1 MTRIIVLVKDT
12 PDLSSL
18 KIDPSSRRPLLE
30 GVKRRLG
37 DLDKRALEAAIRV
50 KEAAG
55 GEVIALSVGD
65 EKTTTT
71 ILEALAMGADSA
83 CVVNDESLRGLDA
96 CATSVVLAAAIRKI
110 GGYDLVVLGELS
122 LDTLSAQVGPR
133 LSELLNLPQVTY
145 AREFKLEDGKV
156 TAVRDLEDVDEVVEA
171 PLPSLVSVIRE
182 INEPR
187 IPSLMNIMKAKK
199 KQIIGWR
206 LADLGLRPED
216 VKEASSI
223 EVLDVV
229 APEVKRKRIAIK
241 AETAEQASA
250 KLVEALTSEGVLEG
264 Q

>member
-1 MTRIIVLVKDT
+1 VTRIIVLVKDT
-12 PDLSSL
+12 PDLSGL
-18 KIDPSSRRPLLE
+18 KIDPSNRRPLLE

-50 KEAAG
+50 KETAV
-55 GEVIALSVGD
+55 GEVITLSVGD
-65 EKTTTT
+65 EKTKTT
-71 ILEALAMGADSA
+71 ILEALAMGANSA
-83 CVVNDESLRGLDA
+83 CVVNDETLGRLDA
-96 CATSVVLAAAIRKI
+96 CATSIVLAAAIRKI
-110 GGYDLVVLGELS
+110 GCYDLVLLGELS
-122 LDTLSAQVGPR
+122 MDTLSAQVGPR
-133 LSELLNLPQVTY
+133 LSELLDLPQMTY
-145 AREFKLEDGKV
+145 ARELKLEDGKV

-199 KQIIGWR
+199 KPIIEWR
-206 LADLGLRPED
+206 AIDLGLRPEE
-216 VKEASSI
+216 VKAASSI

-229 APEVKRKRIAIK
+229 APEVKRKRIVIK

-250 KLVEALTSEGVLEG
+250 KLVEAFTSEGVLEG